1 MRRSAVVPAAVLL
14 LLACQGKRE
23 VEAPPPPPPALT
35 LARLAGNWESVSRL
49 EGVPDSVISHFSGPA
64 AETGWLLMV
73 PDRDPVPM
81 RVWIQ
86 DDSMIA
92 VTEKYPSLLRP
103 GVMVQVRTSGV
114 LKDSLLQGILLATY
128 DSSAGQ
134 QVVRGTFTARRVPA
148 PAADTAKP

>member
-1 MRRSAVVPAAVLL
+1 MRRAVVIPATLL

-23 VEAPPPPPPALT
+23 AEAPPPPPPPALT
-35 LARLAGNWESVSRL
+35 LAALAGNWESVSRL
-49 EGVPDSVISHFSGPA
+49 EGVPDSVISRFSGPA
-64 AETGWLLMV
+64 AETGWLLLV
-73 PDRDPVPM
+73 PDRDPIPM

-114 LKDSLLQGILLATY
+114 LVDSVLQGILLATY

-148 PAADTAKP
+148 DTAKP